1 MKNLTVETA
10 RKFLEQEGYYTRNM
24 WHIDDVCMQYDCD
37 RETAMNILN
46 DVLQNDWTMMMISD
60 MITETAEFEY
70 ELERK
75 EL

>member
-1 MKNLTVETA
+1 MTIETA

-46 DVLQNDWTMMMISD
+46 DVLQSEWTMTTLNDI
-60 MITETAEFEY
+60 IAEIAEDVY
-70 ELERK
+70 ELEPK
-75 EL
+75 NND